1 MMFTRR
7 QSEGEASNTQP
18 TNVPTGDLSP
28 VARGMALRE
37 TARRS
42 LRKVCVLPSSGQM
55 LAEAYGTADTP
66 DALATSLQSLASLL
80 ESRRAEATTEQ
91 LAMYDR
97 ILLTAELVTEMRA
110 VSLTLAS

>member
-7 QSEGEASNTQP
+7 QSQGEGDSTQP
-18 TNVPTGDLSP
+18 TNVPAGDPSP

-55 LAEAYGTADTP
+55 LAEAYGTADSP

-80 ESRRAEATTEQ
+80 EARRAEATVEQ

-97 ILLTAELVTEMRA
+97 ILLTADLVTEMRA
-110 VSLTLAS
+110 VSHTLAS